1 MQVCRAKQQPVL
13 RGDADDGSRML
24 GAELDPPS
32 IGYFWLQTERDFDP
46 ALYDFFGKGHYVEV
60 ADQSYGRYGGL
71 RRLSLENDGAAI
83 IMQLD
88 YELPAGGRDL
98 KIECPAPLRGAE
110 RNWIEQ
116 LARDVGAERGDA

>member
-1 MQVCRAKQQPVL
+1 MDGGRGRRGAVRGSGRGQAALWHGEAQCAGGGGARAERAGGSGSVREEYVMQVCRAKQQPVL

-60 ADQSYGRYGGL
+60 ADQSYGRYG
-71 RRLSLENDGAAI
+71 
-83 IMQLD
+83 
-88 YELPAGGRDL
+88 
-98 KIECPAPLRGAE
+98 
-110 RNWIEQ
+110 
-116 LARDVGAERGDA
+116 